1 MNFNDAWKEIISIC
15 PNNPDFYIEL
25 SYRRVQAGSKTT
37 TECVLIDDYSDKEIA
52 APTFQACID
61 EYRSIMGIPLINDDI
76 VEETA

>member
-25 SYRRVQAGSKTT
+25 SYRRVRSGNKTI

-52 APTFQACID
+52 APGLRACID
-61 EYRSIMGIPLINDDI
+61 EYKVAMELPLRNDD
-76 VEETA
+76 VVDEA